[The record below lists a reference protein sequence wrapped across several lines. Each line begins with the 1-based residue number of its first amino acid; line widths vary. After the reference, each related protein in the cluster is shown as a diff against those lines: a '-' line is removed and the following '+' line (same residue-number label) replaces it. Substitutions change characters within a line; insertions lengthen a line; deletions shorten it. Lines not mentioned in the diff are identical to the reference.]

1 MGYHA
6 SGSPEE
12 TEEQDPKP
20 VIVNKSQAMANV
32 LAVATRAAQTDVKVL
47 VTGESGV
54 GKDLVAR
61 HIHAHSSRAHRSMIA
76 VNCAALSETL
86 LESELFGHVKGSFTG
101 AYRDKL
107 GKLQLA
113 HRGTIFLDEIGEMS
127 LRMQALLLRVLENGE
142 IQPVGSDRPV
152 ANVDVR
158 LIAATNRDLDAL
170 VADGRFREDLL
181 YRVKVAHIHVP
192 GLRERP
198 EDIRPLVESI
208 ARQRG
213 RRLTLSEE
221 AWTALEHYH
230 WPGNVRELQNVV
242 DQLVW
247 MSSQDLVT
255 LSDLP
260 PAIRAHD
267 SPRAA
272 PAKERRRQ
280 VADDLFSGLVGGRY
294 DFWSQLHPLFL
305 SRDITR
311 NDLRELVRRGLA
323 ATHGSY
329 RELMTLFR
337 MGPQD
342 YKRFLNFLATHEC
355 GIDYREFRVAEP
367 GRPEP
372 QEPPPFIPWADL
384 PDSKSDQDRA
394 N

>member
-1 MGYHA
+1 
-6 SGSPEE
+6 
-12 TEEQDPKP
+12 
-20 VIVNKSQAMANV
+20 MAGV
-32 LAVATRAAQTDVKVL
+32 LALATRAALTDVKVL

-61 HIHAHSSRAHRSMIA
+61 HIHSQSARAHRSMIA

-158 LIAATNRDLDAL
+158 LIAATNRDLGTL
-170 VADGRFREDLL
+170 VGDGRFREDLL

-198 EDIRPLVESI
+198 EDIRPLVETL

-213 RRLTLSEE
+213 RRLTLTEE
-221 AWTALEHYH
+221 AWSALETYH

-247 MSSQDLVT
+247 MSSEDLVT
-255 LSDLP
+255 LTDLP
-260 PAIRAHD
+260 AAIRAREA
-267 SPRAA
+267 PRAA
-272 PAKERRRQ
+272 PARERRRQ
-280 VADDLFSGLVGGRY
+280 VADDLFCGLVEGRY

-305 SRDITR
+305 SRDSTR
-311 NDLRELVRRGLA
+311 NDLRELVRRGLG

-337 MGPQD
+337 MGPHD
-342 YKRFLNFLATHEC
+342 YKRFLNFLTTHDC
-355 GIDYREFRVAEP
+355 GIDYREFRAAEP
-367 GRPEP
+367 ACPEA
-372 QEPPPFIPWADL
+372 QEPFSVSSQSRGDAENSL
-384 PDSKSDQDRA
+384 VF
-394 N
+394 

>member
-1 MGYHA
+1 MGYHTG
-6 SGSPEE
+6 GSPDEQEE
-12 TEEQDPKP
+12 RDPKP
-20 VIVNKSQAMANV
+20 VIVNKSQAMAGV
-32 LAVATRAAQTDVKVL
+32 LALATRAALTDVKVL

-61 HIHAHSSRAHRSMIA
+61 HIHSQSARAHRSMIA

-158 LIAATNRDLDAL
+158 LIAATNRDLGAL
-170 VADGRFREDLL
+170 VGDGRFREDLL

-198 EDIRPLVESI
+198 EDIRPLVEAL

-213 RRLTLSEE
+213 RRLTLTEE
-221 AWTALEHYH
+221 AWSALETYH

-247 MSSQDLVT
+247 MSSED
-255 LSDLP
+255 
-260 PAIRAHD
+260 
-267 SPRAA
+267 
-272 PAKERRRQ
+272 
-280 VADDLFSGLVGGRY
+280 
-294 DFWSQLHPLFL
+294 
-305 SRDITR
+305 
-311 NDLRELVRRGLA
+311 
-323 ATHGSY
+323 
-329 RELMTLFR
+329 
-337 MGPQD
+337 
-342 YKRFLNFLATHEC
+342 
-355 GIDYREFRVAEP
+355 
-367 GRPEP
+367 
-372 QEPPPFIPWADL
+372 
-384 PDSKSDQDRA
+384 
-394 N
+394 